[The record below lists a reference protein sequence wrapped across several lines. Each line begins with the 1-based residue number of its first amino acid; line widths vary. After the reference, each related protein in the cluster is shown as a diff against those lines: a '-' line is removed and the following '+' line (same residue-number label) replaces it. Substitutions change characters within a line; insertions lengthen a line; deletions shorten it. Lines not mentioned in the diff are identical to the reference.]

1 MANKDAGLMEE
12 VHRLKKRL
20 KEYIYEDNMVA
31 RLLAQAEERT
41 KVERIYFVYGFMGF
55 IALYLLV
62 GYGST
67 FLCNFIG
74 FLYPAYASIK
84 AIESK
89 EKDDDTQWLTYWVV
103 YATFSLVEFFT
114 DIFLFWIPF
123 YAFFKCIFLLYCMA
137 PSHWNGSIALYR
149 GFIRPFILSHEKEI
163 DSVLAGGRDMV
174 NSAVSEAEREL
185 GSATVKAAMGHGKS
199 E

>member
-1 MANKDAGLMEE
+1 MAKPDNSLMEE

-20 KEYIYEDNMVA
+20 NEYIYEDNMVS
-31 RLLAQAEERT
+31 RVLAQLEERT
-41 KVERIYFVYGFMGF
+41 KVERIYFVYGFVAF
-55 IALYLLV
+55 TALYLLI
-62 GYGST
+62 GFGST

-137 PSHWNGSIALYR
+137 PSSWNGSVTLYR
-149 GFIRPFILSHEKEI
+149 SFIRPFILKHEKAI
-163 DSVLAGGRDMV
+163 DDALQTGRTAF
-174 NSAVSEAEREL
+174 NSAVTEAEREL
-185 GSATVKAAMGHGKS
+185 GGAALSSLHGKA